1 MGIPK
6 IAYYNISDDL
16 AYERSLL
23 AQWGMGGKVDLAD
36 IKTGS
41 NDDADFIASV
51 EDADGVVIE
60 YYQITNE
67 VMDRLPKLKVVG
79 LQSIG
84 TNMVDK
90 PAATAHG
97 IAVTNAP
104 GFCVQEV
111 AATAVGMIVDLA
123 RKITYYDRD
132 VRRGNWEPLDGPMPS
147 RIAGKTVGLVFF
159 GGIPRLMVP
168 ALRAFGMNI
177 IAFAPTKTA
186 EFLAG
191 YGVTKVDSLDEL
203 LAESDFV
210 SIHTPLIEETHHLIG
225 KRELALMK
233 PTAFLVNTARGAVVD
248 ESALV
253 EALRNGT
260 IAGAAVDVIEDED
273 SERSEL
279 KTLDNVVINPHA
291 AFLSEESFYQ
301 ARAMALEGMVDLLV
315 SGKPPR
321 YLVNKDWRMR

>member
-1 MGIPK
+1 MGTPK
-6 IAYYNISDDL
+6 IVYYNISDDL
-16 AYERSLL
+16 EYERSLL
-23 AQWGMGGKVDLAD
+23 DKWGISDRVDLVER
-36 IKTGS
+36 KTGRG
-41 NDDADFIASV
+41 DDEDFVAAAG
-51 EDADGVVIE
+51 DADGVVVE
-60 YYQITNE
+60 YYQITGA
-67 VMDRLPKLKVVG
+67 VMDRLPKLRVVG

-111 AATAVGMIVDLA
+111 AATAVGMIIDLA

-132 VRRGNWEPLDGPMPS
+132 VRRGNWEPLDGPMPH
-147 RIAGKTVGLVFF
+147 RLAGMTVGLVFF
-159 GGIPRLMVP
+159 GGIPRLMAP
-168 ALRAFGMNI
+168 MLRALGMNVV
-177 IAFAPTKTA
+177 AFAPTKTE

-191 YGVTKVDSLDEL
+191 YGVAKADSLDDL
-203 LAESDFV
+203 LARSDFV
-210 SIHTPLIEETHHLIG
+210 SIHTPLIEETRHLIG
-225 KRELALMK
+225 ERELGLMK

-248 ESALV
+248 ERALV
-253 EALRNGT
+253 AALRDGT

-273 SERSEL
+273 SEQSKL
-279 KTLDNVVINPHA
+279 KELDNVVINPHA

-315 SGKPPR
+315 DGKAPR
-321 YLVNKDWRMR
+321 YLVNKGWQPR